1 MSDFLT
7 ILAESTLTMG
17 AAIVLLLVLGPLLAR
32 RYATR
37 WRYWVWLLVA
47 LRLLLPFSLSLPQ
60 APVRLETP
68 PDRVLY
74 TAPPAEHEP
83 LTSTDPAPDSG
94 STLTP
99 AVPSAAPVQDQ
110 EAAAVSPA
118 SPALLPRIV
127 TLEQVLFWVWA
138 AGALLF
144 LAWYLAGGLRFAR
157 WLRRWGEPVRDA
169 PLTELWEGLCGDMN
183 LSRPPRLL
191 LCPGLEGPMLAGLF
205 RPAVLLPLS
214 AREESPGALRL
225 ALRHELTHWRRRDI
239 WYKTLLLL
247 ANAVHWF
254 NPLVW
259 IMRRAADR
267 DMELCCDAGVVRVL
281 SGEERAAYGDVIVAA
296 LRGGRRERSPLP

>member
-7 ILAESTLTMG
+7 TLAESTLTMG

-47 LRLLLPFSLSLPQ
+47 VRLLFPFSLSLPQ
-60 APVRLETP
+60 APVRLEAP

-74 TAPPAEHEP
+74 TAPTSEPA
-83 LTSTDPAPDSG
+83 TSGAPVPGG
-94 STLTP
+94 SAAWTP
-99 AVPSAAPVQDQ
+99 AVPSAAPVQSQ
-110 EAAAVSPA
+110 SSAVERPAAPQV
-118 SPALLPRIV
+118 LPRTV
-127 TLEQVLFWVWA
+127 TLEQFLFWAWA

-144 LAWYLAGGLRFAR
+144 LAWHLAGGLRFAR
-157 WLRRWGEPVRDA
+157 WLRRWGEPA
-169 PLTELWEGLCGDMN
+169 GAGPLSSLWESLCREMS

-205 RPAVLLPLS
+205 RPAVLLPLA
-214 AREESPGALRL
+214 ARSEEPQALRL

-247 ANAVHWF
+247 ANTVHWF

-259 IMRRAADR
+259 IMRRTADR
-267 DMELCCDAGVVRVL
+267 DMELCCDAGVVRAL
-281 SGEERAAYGDVIVAA
+281 STEERAAYGDVIVAA

>member
-7 ILAESTLTMG
+7 ILAESTLTM
-17 AAIVLLLVLGPLLAR
+17 AAIILLLLVLGPLLAR

-47 LRLLLPFSLSLPQ
+47 VRLLLPFSLSLPQ
-60 APVRLETP
+60 APVQLEAP
-68 PDRVLY
+68 PNRVFY
-74 TAPPAEHEP
+74 TASPSNPVSSAD
-83 LTSTDPAPDSG
+83 SVSSG
-94 STLTP
+94 STVLIP
-99 AVPSAAPVQDQ
+99 ARPSAAPVPSPGG
-110 EAAAVSPA
+110 AADRSSAPQ
-118 SPALLPRIV
+118 LLPRAV
-127 TLEQVLFWVWA
+127 TLEQLLFWAWA

-144 LAWYLAGGLRFAR
+144 LTWHLAGGLRFAR
-157 WLRRWGEPVRDA
+157 WLRRWGEPAGAA
-169 PLTELWEGLCGDMN
+169 PLSNLWESLCREMS

-205 RPAVLLPLS
+205 RPAVLLPS
-214 AREESPGALRL
+214 AACHETPQTLRL

-267 DMELCCDAGVVRVL
+267 DMELCCDAGVIHAL
-281 SGEERAAYGDVIVAA
+281 SAGERAAYGGMIVAA
-296 LRGGRRERSPLP
+296 LRDGCRERSPLP